1 MLDRATSRFA
11 DPLSNAGPGTAPVPH
26 LSWTVGETGAHVLAA
41 QRMYCRMLD
50 GEPGIPDLLRLD
62 RAQPLVKGQLLVS
75 GRRPWLGSR
84 FAGLIRNP

>member
-50 GEPGIPDLLRLD
+50 GEPGIPTCCGSTARS
-62 RAQPLVKGQLLVS
+62 RSSRGSCSSPVA
-75 GRRPWLGSR
+75 GRGSAR
-84 FAGLIRNP
+84 GLPV